1 MRKEASLDMWKTLYN
16 LTAELKE
23 LKPWEDLGDLD
34 FIGIQE
40 NGREEPVFVRV
51 MGKNQETKG
60 VAMYNG
66 TRGLGYLQQ
75 LIMAPETS
83 MSVDYAAFD
92 QEALVLY
99 FGERI
104 EVPEEQMPIIKEL
117 GLKFAGKGNWPFFL
131 SFKPRFTPWTPDSDE
146 VRLMAE
152 TLVQIIEA
160 VKALREKRAEVK
172 FDEGEFCFRYFDLD
186 QLSWMTAPAR
196 LPLVNLQAEEIEI
209 TDEVMLRRLK
219 NKEVNDMD
227 LLLDFVYMGGMMT
240 DEAYDRPLNPLMF
253 LVLDDVTG
261 LMVHMDMVHPAQNEA
276 ELALQFLLAYCEQFG
291 RPMGMRVRNPYVMA
305 ALRKTCE
312 TLEIPLEQVQLPK
325 LDATADR
332 IMTKFMERM

>member
-16 LTAELKE
+16 LTDELKALE
-23 LKPWEDLGDLD
+23 PWKDLGDLD

-51 MGKNQETKG
+51 IGKDQETKG
-60 VAMYNG
+60 VAMYDG

-75 LIMAPETS
+75 LIMAPETC
-83 MSVDYAAFD
+83 MSVEYAAFD

-131 SFKPRFTPWTPDSDE
+131 SFKPRFTPWTPDSEE

-160 VKALREKRAEVK
+160 VKALREERVKVK
-172 FDEGEFCFRYFDLD
+172 FDEGEFCFRYFDQEELN
-186 QLSWMTAPAR
+186 WMSAPAR
-196 LPLVNLQAEEIEI
+196 LPMVNMQAEEMEI
-209 TDEVMLRRLK
+209 TDELMLQRLK
-219 NKEVNDMD
+219 KKDVNTMD
-227 LLLDFVYMGGMMT
+227 LLLDFVYMGGMMA

-253 LVLDDVTG
+253 LAMDDVTNSV
-261 LMVHMDMVHPAQNEA
+261 VHMDMVHPAQKEP
-276 ELALQFLLAYCEQFG
+276 ELALQFLLAYCEQMG
-291 RPMGMRVRNPYVMA
+291 RPKSICVRSPYVMA
-305 ALRKTCE
+305 ALKDTCE
-312 TLEIPLEQVQLPK
+312 KLEIALTEAKLPK
-325 LDATADR
+325 LDAMADL
-332 IMTKFMERM
+332 IMRKFMEQM

>member
-16 LTAELKE
+16 LTDELKALE
-23 LKPWEDLGDLD
+23 PWKDLGDLD

-40 NGREEPVFVRV
+40 NGREEPVFVRIA
-51 MGKNQETKG
+51 GQNGESKG
-60 VAMYNG
+60 LTFYDG

-75 LIMAPETS
+75 LIMAPETC
-83 MSVDYAAFD
+83 MNIEYAAYD
-92 QEALVLY
+92 QEALALY

-104 EVPEEQMPIIKEL
+104 HVPEEQMPIIKEL

-131 SFKPRFTPWTPDSDE
+131 SFKPRFAPWTPDSEE

-160 VKALREKRAEVK
+160 VKAIREERVKVK
-172 FDEGEFCFRYFDLD
+172 FDEGEFCFRYFDVDELN
-186 QLSWMTAPAR
+186 WMTAPAR

-209 TDEVMLRRLK
+209 TDEIMLHRLK

-227 LLLDFVYMGGMMT
+227 LLLDFVYMGGMME
-240 DEAYDRPLNPLMF
+240 DETYDRPLNPLMF

-276 ELALQFLLAYCEQFG
+276 ELVLQFLLAYCEQFG
-291 RPMGMRVRNPYVMA
+291 RPRGMHVRNPYVMA
-305 ALRKTCE
+305 ALKTTCE

-332 IMTKFMERM
+332 IMTKFMEQM